1 MKRIITLT
9 LTFLAI
15 NLYAINVEKMPR
27 TIVQPDG
34 TKIECFITP
43 AAPDMQPSRQRLV
56 LICNQH
62 LLAKGFTIPI
72 LTKYNPK
79 IEAKGSIILAETGF
93 NLLFENF

>member
-1 MKRIITLT
+1 
-9 LTFLAI
+9 
-15 NLYAINVEKMPR
+15 MPR

-34 TKIECFITP
+34 TP
-43 AAPDMQPSRQRLV
+43 AAPNMQPSRQRLV

-79 IEAKGSIILAETGF
+79 IEATGSIILAETGF